1 MRHTREKVKSILINW
16 WKKPRFN
23 SHLATISHDKNV
35 YIYIY
40 IDYLTMLIARMNS
53 IRIVLWGLGLM
64 PFDTINRTCSFFRKS
79 ARRIETNYRTCVSQ
93 LFPRKISFCDRINS
107 YLSNKS
113 IHDQRV
119 SSVRSIS
126 LRGIRRSKTGAGR
139 IALSQH
145 RFKFN
150 RREKTACTRN

>member
-1 MRHTREKVKSILINW
+1 M
-16 WKKPRFN
+16 
-23 SHLATISHDKNV
+23 

-40 IDYLTMLIARMNS
+40 RLLDDVNCSNEFDSHSPLGAR
-53 IRIVLWGLGLM
+53 
-64 PFDTINRTCSFFRKS
+64 FDTINRTCSFFRKS

>member
-1 MRHTREKVKSILINW
+1 MRHTREKVKSILVNW

-35 YIYIY
+35 YI
-40 IDYLTMLIARMNS
+40 DCLTMLIARMNS

-107 YLSNKS
+107 YISNKS
-113 IHDQRV
+113 IKGFRAFEV
-119 SSVRSIS
+119 S
-126 LRGIRRSKTGAGR
+126 
-139 IALSQH
+139 LSEGSDA
-145 RFKFN
+145 RK
-150 RREKTACTRN
+150 REQEE